1 MSEYFEYLRL
11 MLEAFFKD
19 FGIFFKDV
27 FASPWDKVGS
37 NVSHY
42 NELFATYS
50 ANFGFWGWF
59 FFVLF
64 ILIFTAFIGG
74 LCFLI
79 FLGLRKYIRFVK
91 KEISKD
97 KLEETI
103 ERLNYELFNAIKEK
117 DKILALKVGELGY
130 KPTEKEKEE
139 AKEVIDEVNSRF
151 PKLTYVDH
159 QYKDFD
165 NNIADIEGLT
175 LEEICTSFRNFAA
188 SQLHLYYTIDT
199 IRQLFA
205 GMATSK
211 LIILEG
217 ISGTGKTSLPY
228 AMGKFFNFD
237 ANICSVQ
244 PSWKDRSELIGYY
257 NEFTKKFNE
266 TEFLKA
272 LYTSIYRK
280 DVNLIV
286 LDEMNL
292 ARIEYYFAEF
302 LSVMEMPNVN
312 EWKIELI
319 NSYSDTDPKFVQNGK
334 ILIPQNV
341 IFFGTANNDDSTFT
355 ISDKVYDRAISLF
368 FDNKGIP
375 FEADIQESINLNYD
389 QLERLYKEAQENYPV
404 SEKLLDKFAELDD
417 FVIAKF
423 KLAFGNRILK
433 QLKIFIPTYVACG
446 GTDLDGLDFIFTNK
460 ILKKFESLNIA
471 FLRDELKQLNTK
483 LDTLFGKGSFKMAHK
498 YIDNLIKMAQ

>member
-1 MSEYFEYLRL
+1 MSEYFEYLGEFLKR
-11 MLEAFFKD
+11 FFVD
-19 FGIFFKDV
+19 FGNFFKDV
-27 FASPWDKVGS
+27 FASPWGKVPG
-37 NVSHY
+37 NFDYY
-42 NELFATYS
+42 NQLFSQYS
-50 ANFGFWGWF
+50 PKFGVGGWI
-59 FFVLF
+59 FFVIF
-64 ILIFTAFIGG
+64 VILWIGFIGG
-74 LCFLI
+74 LLFLI

-91 KEISKD
+91 KEID
-97 KLEETI
+97 KEKLQETI

-117 DKILALKVGELGY
+117 DRILALKVGELGY
-130 KPTEKEKEE
+130 KPTLKEQEE
-139 AKEVIDEVNSRF
+139 AKEVIEEVSSRF

-159 QYKDFD
+159 EYKDF
-165 NNIADIEGLT
+165 NSEIANVDGLT
-175 LEEICTSFRNFAA
+175 LEELCTSFRNFAA

-244 PSWKDRSELIGYY
+244 PSWKDRSELVGYY

-272 LYTSIYRK
+272 LYTAIYRK
-280 DVNLIV
+280 DINLIV

-319 NSYSDTDPKFVQNGK
+319 NSYSNDDPKFVINGK

-375 FEADIQESINLNYD
+375 FDCDYQDSLNVSYD
-389 QLERLYKEAQENYPV
+389 QVNTLFKQACEEFPV
-404 SEKLLDKFAELDD
+404 SDKLLDKFAELDD
-417 FVIAKF
+417 LVIAKF

-433 QLKIFIPTYVACG
+433 QLKTFIPVYVACG

-471 FLRDELKQLNTK
+471 FLRDELKQLNNQ
-483 LDTLFGKGSFKMAHK
+483 LDKLFGKGNFKMAHR
-498 YIDNLIKMAQ
+498 YIDNLIKMSQ

>member
-11 MLEAFFKD
+11 MLERFFKD
-19 FGIFFKDV
+19 FGTFFKDV
-27 FASPWDKVGS
+27 FASPWDKVPG
-37 NVSHY
+37 NVNYY
-42 NELFATYS
+42 NELFANYS
-50 ANFGFWGWF
+50 NGFGFWGWF
-59 FFVLF
+59 FFILF
-64 ILIFTAFIGG
+64 ILLFAAFLGG
-74 LCFLI
+74 LIFLI

-91 KEISKD
+91 KEISKE

-159 QYKDFD
+159 QYKEYD
-165 NNIADIEGLT
+165 NNIANIEGLT
-175 LEEICTSFRNFAA
+175 LEELCTSFRNFAA

-319 NSYSDTDPKFVQNGK
+319 NSYSDTDPKFVKNGK

-341 IFFGTANNDDSTFT
+341 MFFGTANNDDSTFT

-375 FEADIQESINLNYD
+375 FEADVQESITLNYD
-389 QLERLYKEAQENYPV
+389 QLEKLYKEAQDNYPV
-404 SEKLLDKFAELDD
+404 SEKLLEKFAELDD

>member
-1 MSEYFEYLRL
+1 MSEYFEYLGEFLKR
-11 MLEAFFKD
+11 FFVD
-19 FGIFFKDV
+19 FGNFFKDV
-27 FASPWDKVGS
+27 FASPWGKVPG
-37 NVSHY
+37 NFDYY
-42 NELFATYS
+42 NQLFNQYS
-50 ANFGFWGWF
+50 PKFGVGGWI
-59 FFVLF
+59 FFVIF
-64 ILIFTAFIGG
+64 VILWIAFIGG
-74 LCFLI
+74 LLFLI

-91 KEISKD
+91 KEID
-97 KLEETI
+97 KEKLQETI

-117 DKILALKVGELGY
+117 DRILALKVGELGY
-130 KPTEKEKEE
+130 KPTLKEQEE
-139 AKEVIDEVNSRF
+139 AKEVIEEVSSRF

-159 QYKDFD
+159 EYKDF
-165 NNIADIEGLT
+165 NSEIANVDGLT
-175 LEEICTSFRNFAA
+175 LEELCTSFRNFAA

-244 PSWKDRSELIGYY
+244 PSWKDRSELVGYY

-272 LYTSIYRK
+272 LYTAIYRK
-280 DVNLIV
+280 DINLIV

-319 NSYSDTDPKFVQNGK
+319 NSYSSDDPKFVINGK

-375 FEADIQESINLNYD
+375 FDCDYQDSLNVSYD
-389 QLERLYKEAQENYPV
+389 QVNTLFKQACEEFPV
-404 SEKLLDKFAELDD
+404 SDKLLDKFAELDD

-433 QLKIFIPTYVACG
+433 QLKTFIPVYVACG

-471 FLRDELKQLNTK
+471 FLRDELKQLNNQ
-483 LDTLFGKGSFKMAHK
+483 LDKLFGKGNFKMAHR
-498 YIDNLIKMAQ
+498 YIDNLIKMSQ